1 MNLHSLSFQMTYLP
15 EQLVEICKEKIIYLS
30 TRRPRE
36 SLETLRMSPRDS
48 VPIIIVANHSRKDL
62 SQ

>member
-1 MNLHSLSFQMTYLP
+1 MTYLP
-15 EQLVEICKEKIIYLS
+15 EQLVEICKDKIIYLS

-48 VPIIIVANHSRKDL
+48 VSLTLTIIIVANHSRKDL